1 MSNLL
6 SKSWFLAILALIMM
20 LGTQAV
26 AYLIYRDELFPEQKD
41 VLVIKREDPS
51 PISWNFS
58 SEDLRNLKSE
68 LDDRAGE
75 LDEKETR
82 LIAYEAQLK
91 SDRKE
96 IEAIKKDVEEMRD
109 TLLKDVVEV
118 EEWERKNL
126 KILADTYGNLDP
138 DATVS
143 IFKELDDAT
152 VAKIMRFMKPNTIG
166 EILQEMAMQ
175 GGGNEALIKKAAK
188 LSNLLRLSK
197 DENAT

>member
-1 MSNLL
+1 MSNLV

-20 LGTQAV
+20 LGTQTV
-26 AYLIYRDELFPEQKD
+26 AYLLYRDELFPKQKD

-51 PISWNFS
+51 PISWSFS
-58 SEDLRNLKSE
+58 SDDLRNLKSE
-68 LDDRAGE
+68 LDDRAAA
-75 LDEKETR
+75 LDEKEKR
-82 LIAYEAQLK
+82 LSSYEAQLI
-91 SDRKE
+91 SDREE
-96 IEAIKKDVEEMRD
+96 IEAIKQDVEEMRD
-109 TLLKDVVEV
+109 TLLKDVVEI

-126 KILADTYGNLDP
+126 KMLADTYGNLDP

-152 VAKIMRFMKPNTIG
+152 VAKIMRFMKPDTIG

-175 GGGNEALIKKAAK
+175 GGGNEALIKRAAK
-188 LSNLLRLSK
+188 LSNMLRLSK

>member
-1 MSNLL
+1 MSNLF
-6 SKSWFLAILALIMM
+6 SKSWFLAVLALIMT

-26 AYLIYRDELFPEQKD
+26 AYLLYRDELFPKPKD
-41 VLVIKREDPS
+41 ILVIKREDPS
-51 PISWNFS
+51 PISWSFS
-58 SEDLRNLKSE
+58 SDDLKNLKLE
-68 LDDRAGE
+68 LDDRAVH
-75 LDEKETR
+75 LDERQAR
-82 LIAYEAQLK
+82 LVSYEVQLK
-91 SDRKE
+91 SDREE
-96 IEAIKKDVEEMRD
+96 IEAIKKDVEEMRE

-152 VAKIMRFMKPNTIG
+152 VAKIMRFMKPDTIG

-175 GGGNEALIKKAAK
+175 GGGNEALIKRAAK
-188 LSNLLRLSK
+188 LSNMLRLSK
-197 DENAT
+197 DETAT